1 MKYLTANQLNITEE
15 ERVALLKVKRYLKK
29 LPTPEDVDSRY
40 KHTLS
45 EVVNEAPALFNMN
58 RAIDRYDCG
67 TACCIGGWV
76 SIAMQGIP
84 LRSKVAI
91 PVNVANK
98 ATKYVGKAQWLA
110 RPIDQLFYPE
120 SGDLLTYDS
129 IIPTRVVEEIETFL
143 KTGRATW

>member
-1 MKYLTANQLNITEE
+1 MKYLTAKQLNITEE

-40 KHTLS
+40 KHMLS

-58 RAIDRYDCG
+58 RAIGRYDCG
-67 TACCIGGWV
+67 TACCIGGWM

-98 ATKYVGKAQWLA
+98 ATEYVQKAQWLNQ
-110 RPIDQLFYPE
+110 PIDRLFYPQ
-120 SGDLLTYDS
+120 SGELVKYDS
-129 IIPTRVVEEIETFL
+129 ITPTRAVEEIETFL